1 MKAIIVNR
9 IGDYAFVLALVAIY
23 MTFRSF
29 DFGVVFSLSPYV
41 PTFNLQIIG
50 VLFLIAA
57 TGKSAQITLHTWLP
71 DAM

>member
-41 PTFNLQIIG
+41 PMFNLQIIG

>member
-1 MKAIIVNR
+1 M
-9 IGDYAFVLALVAIY
+9 
-23 MTFRSF
+23 
-29 DFGVVFSLSPYV
+29 
-41 PTFNLQIIG
+41 FNLQIIG